1 MQRDHQPITVSE
13 FRGTFDR
20 GEDDVCPANHFLDSL
35 NVVFTEL
42 GVGTRKGTE
51 QSFVLTDIRRMHSY
65 KRVGEADRLLILDG
79 SGRIWDT
86 TDLDAPILTIAEMI
100 DFSMVSLYNR
110 AYITPHNGVRGLPG
124 EKVYVYE
131 GSGTARP
138 AAGAA
143 PKGSPIVA
151 TTATFDG
158 SVEKGK
164 HLFAVSYETSSG
176 HLTQPG
182 PNPFTLY
189 DAPGGKK
196 VDLSQVPIG
205 PIGTVARVILATKKL
220 AESYAG
226 DAANQ
231 EFFIVPNGR
240 IGDNVTRTITV
251 DFFDADLQGS
261 ADYILDEL
269 PEIPA
274 GVGIG
279 VYKNRMA
286 VWGIDI
292 AEAAVYLSQPGQPE
306 SFSATEGFVLAFPGD
321 AAGGVKNCVEFRMQ
335 YYILKGGGKTYVTS
349 ETGDSPVFW
358 QVNNV
363 DLSVGTECHGVA
375 KILDQNGATLDN
387 FFCADRSALY
397 LFNGTFSGND
407 LSRKI
412 EDIWNRINRVH
423 FNQVEVVYDPIKS
436 LIYVSVPLDDAVTNS
451 HVLVGD
457 VVDGIDPN
465 NIRWTTWSFPKP
477 PTTIAVD
484 LNAATKRAQ
493 FRFGSIQN
501 NVYVYDITK
510 LADVGAP
517 IDSFIE
523 TALLPSDSEETDPV
537 IYQFGHLQ
545 LRVKGHGPLDIGIS
559 GIDRARAIQ
568 PAGIALSPQPGRT
581 LERMF
586 NFQDERA
593 SVKLRTNGFEDYF
606 HLTRLK
612 LYATVLW
619 TGRVN
624 V

>member
-20 GEDDVCPANHFLDSL
+20 GEDDVCPPNHFLDSL
-35 NVVFTEL
+35 NVIFTEL

-51 QSFVLTDIRRMHSY
+51 QSFILANIRRMHSY
-65 KRVGEADRLLILDG
+65 KRTGEADRLLILDG

-86 TDLDAPILTIAEMI
+86 TDLDTPILTVAGMI

-131 GSGTARP
+131 GSGVARP

-143 PKGSPIVA
+143 PTGAPIVA
-151 TTATFDG
+151 ATATFDG

-182 PNPFTLY
+182 PSPFTLY
-189 DAPGGKK
+189 DAPGARK
-196 VDLSQVPIG
+196 VDLSNVPVG
-205 PIGTVARVILATKKL
+205 PVGTVARVLLATKKL
-220 AESYAG
+220 ATDYAG

-231 EFFIVPNGR
+231 EFFIIPNGR
-240 IGDNVTRTITV
+240 IGDNITTTITV

-261 ADYILDEL
+261 ADYLLDEL
-269 PEIPA
+269 AIIPA

-279 VYKNRMA
+279 VYKNRMT
-286 VWGIDI
+286 VWGTDTV
-292 AEAAVYLSQPGQPE
+292 EAGVFFSQAGQPE
-306 SFSATEGFVLAFPGD
+306 SISATEGFILAFPGD

-335 YYILKGGGKTYVTS
+335 YYILKGGGKTYVTA
-349 ETGDSPVFW
+349 ETDDNPVFW

-397 LFNGTFSGND
+397 LFNGTFSEND

-412 EDIWNRINRVH
+412 EDIWNRINRNH

-436 LIYVSVPLDDAVTNS
+436 LIYVAVPLDDAVTNS

-457 VVDGIDPN
+457 VVDGIDPA
-465 NIRWTTWSFPKP
+465 NIRWTTWSFPKT

-493 FRFGSIQN
+493 FRFGSIED

-510 LADVGAP
+510 LTDSNTA
-517 IDSFIE
+517 IESFIE
-523 TALLPSDSEETDPV
+523 TALLPADADEADPV

-545 LRVKGHGPLDIGIS
+545 LRVKGNGPMDIIIT

-568 PAGIALSPQPGRT
+568 PAGIALSSAPGRT

-593 SVKLRTNGFEDYF
+593 SVKIRTNGIEDYF

-612 LYATVLW
+612 FYATMLW
-619 TGRVN
+619 VGRVN